1 MQARSEAV
9 IADGESS
16 LWPSLF
22 IPTNRSTGRSFTKAF
37 SREHLRPVPV
47 LFGMLQHYNTGAPIE
62 FSRGTGRKRLD
73 ESQSLFWLSNTGYI
87 VDSLRS
93 KAAK

>member
-1 MQARSEAV
+1 VAFPLYSNQS
-9 IADGESS
+9 I
-16 LWPSLF
+16 
-22 IPTNRSTGRSFTKAF
+22 NRSSFTKAF
-37 SREHLRPVPV
+37 SREHLRQVPV